1 MLFQAQAR
9 LVCFICISRFSL
21 KLLFIQKDEV
31 NGMKGKGKGTA
42 DDIFKEINR
51 KKSIAQ
57 TGRKMSVDPG
67 QALLSNNV
75 LLYSTANI
83 V

>member
-1 MLFQAQAR
+1 
-9 LVCFICISRFSL
+9 
-21 KLLFIQKDEV
+21 
-31 NGMKGKGKGTA
+31 MKGKGKGTA

>member
-1 MLFQAQAR
+1 
-9 LVCFICISRFSL
+9 
-21 KLLFIQKDEV
+21 
-31 NGMKGKGKGTA
+31 MKGKGKGTA

-83 V
+83 VRCKKCQLTEHFLTRPLQNEYFKS